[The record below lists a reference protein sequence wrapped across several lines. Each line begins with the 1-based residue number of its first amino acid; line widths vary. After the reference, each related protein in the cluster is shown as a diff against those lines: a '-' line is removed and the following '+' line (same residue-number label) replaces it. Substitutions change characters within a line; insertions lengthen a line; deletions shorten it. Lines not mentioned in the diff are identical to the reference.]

1 VTPAA
6 RVQAQ
11 IEVLDSILS
20 GRVPADR
27 VLGDYLRA
35 RRYIGSKD
43 RRAIQDSVYGVLR
56 NLAKLTW
63 WCVRSGREAPDA
75 RALVLAAQA
84 LLARLDAAQIAAL
97 LDGGP
102 YSPAPLSESEV
113 ASLAVLAGQDL
124 DSPEQDAATRLE
136 VPAWLLPRLEVAFG
150 EALEVELRALNRDAL
165 VDIRVNS
172 LVGDLEA
179 ARESLASEGIEA
191 VPVPGVPLALR
202 LTARRPVKATEAFRA
217 GMVEIQDAGSQIAAQ
232 LCGARPGMA
241 VADFCAGG
249 GGKTLALAAA
259 MQNRGRLVALD
270 VAQSRLDRSAARLRR
285 AGVSIVERR
294 VLPDVD
300 WLRGQAARFDLVL
313 VDAPCSGSGAW
324 RRDPYAR
331 WQLDEEQLA
340 RYAQAQADS
349 LEQAAGLVRPGGRLV
364 YVTCS
369 LLPEENEVRIQAF
382 QQAHD
387 GFSVVPAAEA
397 WTVAGL
403 PMPAETPFEGSYVQL
418 TPARHGT
425 DGFFV
430 AILAREATP

>member
-1 VTPAA
+1 MTPAA

-20 GRVPADR
+20 GRLPADR

-43 RRAIQDSVYGVLR
+43 RRAIPDSVYGVLR

-63 WCVRSGREAPDA
+63 WCTRSGWEATDA
-75 RALVLAAQA
+75 RALALAAQA
-84 LLARLDAAQIAAL
+84 LLARLDAAKIAAL

-113 ASLAVLAGQDL
+113 ANLAALVGQDL
-124 DSPEQDAATRLE
+124 EFAEQDTATRLE
-136 VPAWLLPRLEVAFG
+136 VPAWLLPRLEAAFG
-150 EALEVELRALNRDAL
+150 EALETELQALNSDAP
-165 VDIRVNS
+165 VDLRVNS
-172 LVGDLEA
+172 LAGDLEA
-179 ARESLASEGIEA
+179 ARAVLAAEGIEA
-191 VPVPGVPLALR
+191 APVPGVPLALR
-202 LTARRPVKATEAFRA
+202 QTARRPVQATEAFRA
-217 GMVEIQDAGSQIAAQ
+217 GLVEIQDAGSQIAAQ

-259 MQNRGRLVALD
+259 MENRGRLVALD

-294 VLPDVD
+294 VLPDAA
-300 WLRGQAARFDLVL
+300 WQRAQAAAFDLVL

-331 WQLDEEQLA
+331 WQLDEEQFA

-349 LEQAAGLVRPGGRLV
+349 LDQAAGLVRPGGRLV

-369 LLPEENEVRIQAF
+369 LLPEENEVRVQAF
-382 QQAHD
+382 LQTHD
-387 GFSVVPAAEA
+387 GFSVQPAAGA
-397 WTVAGL
+397 WAAAGL
-403 PMPAETPFEGSYVQL
+403 PMPAETPFKGPYVQL

-430 AILAREATP
+430 AILARDAAP

>member
-11 IEVLDSILS
+11 IEVLGSILS

-27 VLGDYLRA
+27 ILGDYLRA
-35 RRYIGSKD
+35 RRYVGSKD
-43 RRAIQDSVYGVLR
+43 RRAIQDAVYGVLR

-63 WCVRSGREAPDA
+63 WCARSGRDTPDA
-75 RALVLAAQA
+75 RTLVLAAQA
-84 LLARLDAAQIAAL
+84 LLERSETAQAAAL
-97 LDGGP
+97 FDGGP
-102 YSPAPLSESEV
+102 YGPAPLSAEETATLAALIGQRLES
-113 ASLAVLAGQDL
+113 ALQD
-124 DSPEQDAATRLE
+124 PATRLE
-136 VPAWLLPRLEVAFG
+136 LPAWLLPRLEAAFG
-150 EALEVELRALNRDAL
+150 PALEVELHALNRDAP
-165 VDIRVNS
+165 VDLRVNA
-172 LVGDLEA
+172 LAGDLETARA
-179 ARESLASEGIEA
+179 ALAAEGIEA
-191 VPVPGVPLALR
+191 APVPGVPLALR
-202 LTARRPVKATEAFRA
+202 LTARRPVQAMQTFRA
-217 GMVEIQDAGSQIAAQ
+217 GLIEVQDAGSQIAAQ
-232 LCGARPGMA
+232 LCAARPGMA
-241 VADFCAGG
+241 VADICAGG

-259 MQNRGRLVALD
+259 MENRGHLVALD
-270 VAQSRLDRSAARLRR
+270 VAQGRLDRSAARLRR

-294 VLPDVD
+294 VLPDAA
-300 WLRGQAARFDLVL
+300 WLRAQAAAFDLVL

-369 LLPEENEVRIQAF
+369 LLPEENEVRVQAF
-382 QQAHD
+382 LQTHD
-387 GFSVVPAAEA
+387 GFSVQPAAEA
-397 WTVAGL
+397 WAAAVL
-403 PMPAETPFEGSYVQL
+403 PMPPESPFKGPYVQL

-430 AILAREATP
+430 AVLARDAVS